1 MRTKPTMGKRMLRS
15 VLAAA
20 FSAVVAFGA
29 LSGLSDAKG
38 GVKADSVW
46 PIVQPGTGSVA
57 GDGLTTTTVIPAD
70 SVWA

>member
-1 MRTKPTMGKRMLRS
+1 MLRS

-38 GVKADSVW
+38 VVKADSVW
-46 PIVQPGTGSVA
+46 PIVQPETETGTVA
-57 GDGLTTTTVIPAD
+57 GDALTTTTVTPAD

>member
-1 MRTKPTMGKRMLRS
+1 MGKRMLRS

-38 GVKADSVW
+38 DVKADSVW
-46 PIVQPGTGSVA
+46 PVVPPESEVVA
-57 GDGLTTTTVIPAD
+57 GDVLTTTIVVPAD
-70 SVWA
+70 SVWP